1 MQKNWKKIILIK
13 FLAKKLWKIDL
24 YCVSL
29 QAYHTNN
36 NEKAMKST
44 ILSILLSLTCFS
56 AYSQSDGPFKG
67 YIYNKEYK
75 VSMRIN
81 LYDND
86 IKIPGQEIFGE
97 IGGFLRSDDDSRCWI
112 ITSAEVNEKKHT
124 ANLEIIN
131 DYGSEDLTATLSYNP
146 KDSIYT
152 LKQNAGSTI
161 KIARNRKW
169 VKLPGTMQ
177 FKRK

>member
-1 MQKNWKKIILIK
+1 MIYIVYLCKQIRQFKK
-13 FLAKKLWKIDL
+13 
-24 YCVSL
+24 
-29 QAYHTNN
+29 
-36 NEKAMKST
+36 KAMKST
-44 ILSILLSLTCFS
+44 ILSILLSFICFS
-56 AYSQSDGPFKG
+56 AYSQSEGPFKG
-67 YIYNKEYK
+67 HIYNKEYK
-75 VSMRIN
+75 VYMRIN
-81 LYDND
+81 FYDND

-97 IGGFLRSDDDSRCWI
+97 IAGFLRSDDDSRCWI

-146 KDSIYT
+146 KDSVYT

-169 VKLPGTMQ
+169 VKLPSTMQ

>member
-1 MQKNWKKIILIK
+1 
-13 FLAKKLWKIDL
+13 
-24 YCVSL
+24 
-29 QAYHTNN
+29 
-36 NEKAMKST
+36 MKST
-44 ILSILLSLTCFS
+44 ILSILLSFVCFS
-56 AYSQSDGPFKG
+56 AYCQSDGPFKG
-67 YIYNKEYK
+67 DIYNKELK
-75 VSMRIN
+75 VVMRIN

-124 ANLEIIN
+124 AKLEIIN

-169 VKLPGTMQ
+169 VKLPSDMQ

>member
-1 MQKNWKKIILIK
+1 LIYIVYLCKQIRQIKKK
-13 FLAKKLWKIDL
+13 
-24 YCVSL
+24 
-29 QAYHTNN
+29 T
-36 NEKAMKST
+36 MKST
-44 ILSILLSLTCFS
+44 ILSILLSLICFS
-56 AYSQSDGPFKG
+56 AYSQSDAPFKA

-75 VSMRIN
+75 VYMRIN

-146 KDSIYT
+146 KDSVYT

-169 VKLPGTMQ
+169 VKLPSTMQ

>member
-1 MQKNWKKIILIK
+1 MIYIVYLCKQII
-13 FLAKKLWKIDL
+13 
-24 YCVSL
+24 
-29 QAYHTNN
+29 QNN
-36 NEKAMKST
+36 TKKAMKST
-44 ILSILLSLTCFS
+44 ILSILLSLICFS
-56 AYSQSDGPFKG
+56 AYSQSDAPFKA

-146 KDSIYT
+146 KDSVYT

-169 VKLPGTMQ
+169 VKLPSVMQ

>member
-1 MQKNWKKIILIK
+1 MIYIVYLCKQIRQIKKK
-13 FLAKKLWKIDL
+13 
-24 YCVSL
+24 
-29 QAYHTNN
+29 T
-36 NEKAMKST
+36 MKST
-44 ILSILLSLTCFS
+44 ILSILLSLICFS
-56 AYSQSDGPFKG
+56 AYSQSDAPFKA

-75 VSMRIN
+75 VYMRIN

-146 KDSIYT
+146 KDSVYT

-169 VKLPGTMQ
+169 VKLPSTMQ

>member
-1 MQKNWKKIILIK
+1 M
-13 FLAKKLWKIDL
+13 
-24 YCVSL
+24 Y
-29 QAYHTNN
+29 
-36 NEKAMKST
+36 
-44 ILSILLSLTCFS
+44 
-56 AYSQSDGPFKG
+56 
-67 YIYNKEYK
+67 
-75 VSMRIN
+75 MRIN

-97 IGGFLRSDDDSRCWI
+97 IAGFLRSDDDSRCWI

-146 KDSIYT
+146 KDSVYT

-169 VKLPGTMQ
+169 VKLPSTMQ

>member
-1 MQKNWKKIILIK
+1 MIYIVYLCKQIRQIKKK
-13 FLAKKLWKIDL
+13 
-24 YCVSL
+24 
-29 QAYHTNN
+29 T
-36 NEKAMKST
+36 MKST
-44 ILSILLSLTCFS
+44 ILSILLSLMCFS
-56 AYSQSDGPFKG
+56 AYSQSDAPFKA

-75 VSMRIN
+75 VYMRIN

-112 ITSAEVNEKKHT
+112 ITSAEMNEKKHT

-146 KDSIYT
+146 KDSVYT

-169 VKLPGTMQ
+169 VKLPSTMQ

>member
-1 MQKNWKKIILIK
+1 
-13 FLAKKLWKIDL
+13 
-24 YCVSL
+24 
-29 QAYHTNN
+29 
-36 NEKAMKST
+36 
-44 ILSILLSLTCFS
+44 
-56 AYSQSDGPFKG
+56 
-67 YIYNKEYK
+67 
-75 VSMRIN
+75 MRIN
-81 LYDND
+81 LYDNN

-112 ITSAEVNEKKHT
+112 ITSADINEKKNT
-124 ANLEIIN
+124 AALEIIN

-152 LKQNAGSTI
+152 LKQNGGSTI

-169 VKLPGTMQ
+169 VKLPATMQ

>member
-1 MQKNWKKIILIK
+1 MIYIVYLCKQIRQIKK
-13 FLAKKLWKIDL
+13 KK
-24 YCVSL
+24 
-29 QAYHTNN
+29 
-36 NEKAMKST
+36 MKST
-44 ILSILLSLTCFS
+44 ILSILLSLMCFS
-56 AYSQSDGPFKG
+56 AYSQSDAPFKA

-75 VSMRIN
+75 VYMRIN

-112 ITSAEVNEKKHT
+112 ITSAEMNEKKHT

-146 KDSIYT
+146 KDSVYT

-169 VKLPGTMQ
+169 VKLPSTMQ

>member
-1 MQKNWKKIILIK
+1 
-13 FLAKKLWKIDL
+13 
-24 YCVSL
+24 
-29 QAYHTNN
+29 
-36 NEKAMKST
+36 
-44 ILSILLSLTCFS
+44 
-56 AYSQSDGPFKG
+56 
-67 YIYNKEYK
+67 
-75 VSMRIN
+75 MRIN

-112 ITSAEVNEKKHT
+112 ITSAEMNEKKHT

-146 KDSIYT
+146 KDSVYT
-152 LKQNAGSTI
+152 LKQGAGSTI

-177 FKRK
+177 FKKK

>member
-1 MQKNWKKIILIK
+1 MIYIVYLCKQIRQFKKK
-13 FLAKKLWKIDL
+13 
-24 YCVSL
+24 
-29 QAYHTNN
+29 T
-36 NEKAMKST
+36 MKST
-44 ILSILLSLTCFS
+44 ILSILLSLMCFS
-56 AYSQSDGPFKG
+56 AYSQSDAPFKA

-75 VSMRIN
+75 VYMRIN

-112 ITSAEVNEKKHT
+112 ITSAEMNEKKHT

-146 KDSIYT
+146 KDSVYT

-169 VKLPGTMQ
+169 VKLPSTMQ

>member
-1 MQKNWKKIILIK
+1 M
-13 FLAKKLWKIDL
+13 
-24 YCVSL
+24 
-29 QAYHTNN
+29 QAYHINN

-44 ILSILLSLTCFS
+44 FLSILLSFICFT
-56 AYSQSDGPFKG
+56 AYSQSDGPFKA
-67 YIYNKEYK
+67 YIYNNEYK
-75 VSMRIN
+75 VYMRIN

-112 ITSAEVNEKKHT
+112 ITSAEINEKKHT

-146 KDSIYT
+146 KDSVYT

-169 VKLPGTMQ
+169 VKLPSTMQ

>member
-1 MQKNWKKIILIK
+1 MIYIVYLCKQIRQFKK
-13 FLAKKLWKIDL
+13 
-24 YCVSL
+24 
-29 QAYHTNN
+29 
-36 NEKAMKST
+36 KAMKST
-44 ILSILLSLTCFS
+44 ILSILLSLICFS
-56 AYSQSDGPFKG
+56 AYSQSDAPFKA

-75 VSMRIN
+75 VYMRIN

-112 ITSAEVNEKKHT
+112 ITSAEMNEKKHT

-146 KDSIYT
+146 KDSVYT
-152 LKQNAGSTI
+152 LKQGAGSTI

-169 VKLPGTMQ
+169 VKLPSTMQ

>member
-1 MQKNWKKIILIK
+1 MIYIVYLCKQIRQIKKK
-13 FLAKKLWKIDL
+13 
-24 YCVSL
+24 
-29 QAYHTNN
+29 T
-36 NEKAMKST
+36 MKST
-44 ILSILLSLTCFS
+44 ILSILLSLMCFS
-56 AYSQSDGPFKG
+56 AYSQSDAPFKA

-75 VSMRIN
+75 VYMRIN

-112 ITSAEVNEKKHT
+112 ITSAEVNEKKKT

-146 KDSIYT
+146 KDSVYT

-169 VKLPGTMQ
+169 VKLPSTMQ

>member
-1 MQKNWKKIILIK
+1 MIYIVYLCKQIQQIKKK
-13 FLAKKLWKIDL
+13 
-24 YCVSL
+24 
-29 QAYHTNN
+29 T
-36 NEKAMKST
+36 MKST
-44 ILSILLSLTCFS
+44 ILSILLSLICFS
-56 AYSQSDGPFKG
+56 AYSQSEGPFKA

-75 VSMRIN
+75 VYMRIN

-146 KDSIYT
+146 KDSVYT

-169 VKLPGTMQ
+169 VKLPSTMQ

>member
-1 MQKNWKKIILIK
+1 MIYIVYLCKQIRQFKK
-13 FLAKKLWKIDL
+13 
-24 YCVSL
+24 
-29 QAYHTNN
+29 
-36 NEKAMKST
+36 KAMKST
-44 ILSILLSLTCFS
+44 ILSILLSLMCFS
-56 AYSQSDGPFKG
+56 AYSQSDAPFKA

-75 VSMRIN
+75 VYMRIN

-97 IGGFLRSDDDSRCWI
+97 IAGFLRSDDDSRCWI

-146 KDSIYT
+146 KDSVYT
-152 LKQNAGSTI
+152 LKQGAGSTI

-169 VKLPGTMQ
+169 VKLPSTMQ

>member
-1 MQKNWKKIILIK
+1 MIYIVYLCKQIRQFKK
-13 FLAKKLWKIDL
+13 
-24 YCVSL
+24 
-29 QAYHTNN
+29 
-36 NEKAMKST
+36 KAMKST
-44 ILSILLSLTCFS
+44 ILSILLSFMCLS
-56 AYSQSDGPFKG
+56 AYSQSDAPFKA

-75 VSMRIN
+75 VYMRIN

-112 ITSAEVNEKKHT
+112 ITSAEMNEKKHT

-146 KDSIYT
+146 KDSVYT

-169 VKLPGTMQ
+169 VKLPSTMQ

>member
-1 MQKNWKKIILIK
+1 MIYIVYLCKQIRQIKKK
-13 FLAKKLWKIDL
+13 
-24 YCVSL
+24 
-29 QAYHTNN
+29 T
-36 NEKAMKST
+36 MKST
-44 ILSILLSLTCFS
+44 ILSILLSLMCFS
-56 AYSQSDGPFKG
+56 AYSQSDAPFKA

-75 VSMRIN
+75 VYMRIN

-146 KDSIYT
+146 KDSVYT

>member
-1 MQKNWKKIILIK
+1 
-13 FLAKKLWKIDL
+13 
-24 YCVSL
+24 
-29 QAYHTNN
+29 
-36 NEKAMKST
+36 MKST
-44 ILSILLSLTCFS
+44 ILSILLSLMCFS
-56 AYSQSDGPFKG
+56 AYSQSDAPFKA

-75 VSMRIN
+75 VYMRIN

-112 ITSAEVNEKKHT
+112 ITSAEMNEKKHT

-146 KDSIYT
+146 KDSVYT

-161 KIARNRKW
+161 KIARNKKW
-169 VKLPGTMQ
+169 VKLPSTMQ

>member
-1 MQKNWKKIILIK
+1 MYLCKQII
-13 FLAKKLWKIDL
+13 
-24 YCVSL
+24 
-29 QAYHTNN
+29 QNN
-36 NEKAMKST
+36 TKETMKST
-44 ILSILLSLTCFS
+44 ILSILFS
-56 AYSQSDGPFKG
+56 FICLLAYSQSEDSFKG

-124 ANLEIIN
+124 ANLFCV
-131 DYGSEDLTATLSYNP
+131 ATMILA
-146 KDSIYT
+146 
-152 LKQNAGSTI
+152 AG
-161 KIARNRKW
+161 
-169 VKLPGTMQ
+169 
-177 FKRK
+177 

>member
-1 MQKNWKKIILIK
+1 
-13 FLAKKLWKIDL
+13 
-24 YCVSL
+24 L

-44 ILSILLSLTCFS
+44 ILSILLSLICFS
-56 AYSQSDGPFKG
+56 AYSQSDAPFKA

-75 VSMRIN
+75 VYMRIN

-112 ITSAEVNEKKHT
+112 ITSAEVNEKKKT

-146 KDSIYT
+146 KDSVYT
-152 LKQNAGSTI
+152 LKQGAGSTI

-169 VKLPGTMQ
+169 VKLPSTMK

>member
-1 MQKNWKKIILIK
+1 MIYIVYLCKQIRQIKKK
-13 FLAKKLWKIDL
+13 
-24 YCVSL
+24 
-29 QAYHTNN
+29 T
-36 NEKAMKST
+36 MKST
-44 ILSILLSLTCFS
+44 ILSILLSLMCSS
-56 AYSQSDGPFKG
+56 AYSQSDAPFKA

-75 VSMRIN
+75 VYMRIN

-112 ITSAEVNEKKHT
+112 ITSAEMNEKKHT

-146 KDSIYT
+146 KDSVYT

-169 VKLPGTMQ
+169 VKLPSTMQ